1 MNQDTQIPQ
10 ISTELYQ
17 SVVKSTPLSY
27 AQERLWFLDQL
38 QPSAVYNIVNAR
50 RLRGPL
56 DLQALECSLAEII
69 RRHETLRTRIEVEDG
84 QPLARIAALE
94 AFHMEVV
101 DLSEL
106 SAGEGERAAQ
116 EQARLEAEREF
127 DLERGGLVRAKLVR
141 LSDENHVLL
150 LMMHHIISDGWSMNL
165 LSRELGALY
174 RAYADGRESPLKELG
189 IQYADYAVWQRQY
202 LSGEVLARQLNYWRE
217 QLSGSSGLLQLPTDR
232 VRPALTTSRGGVIKF
247 RLGEEVGRGLRALS
261 RRAGATMFMTL
272 LAAFQVLLWRLS
284 GERDISVGTPVAGRT
299 RAEVEAL
306 IGLFVNTLV
315 IRTRVEGRERFT
327 ELLSRVRQSCL
338 GAYEHQ
344 ELPFERLVEELQ
356 PERSL
361 SYQPLFQVMFQLQ
374 KAGLNL
380 VQMKGLEVSGFGR
393 EGGEQVKFD
402 LSLAMV
408 ETGRELR
415 GALSYN
421 SDLFEPETIE
431 RMVGSLRELVTAIS
445 EDAEQPVGRLP
456 ILSQEQRQQLL
467 YEWNR
472 TSRDEDKDEG
482 KAGRC
487 EEARE

>member
-1 MNQDTQIPQ
+1 MLQPPGVMSDFLP
-10 ISTELYQ
+10 E
-17 SVVKSTPLSY
+17 KDLSGDDQGHCDSFPASF
-27 AQERLWFLDQL
+27 AQQRLWMLDQL
-38 QPSAVYNIVNAR
+38 APGNPAYNIRFGTCLKGNLDVSI
-50 RLRGPL
+50 LRK
-56 DLQALECSLAEII
+56 ALGEII
-69 RRHETLRTRIEVEDG
+69 RRHESLRTHFANIEGVRQIIAPSECATLELTDLG
-84 QPLARIAALE
+84 NARLDEREHLVQQLASAE
-94 AFHMEVV
+94 AQRPF
-101 DLSEL
+101 DLS
-106 SAGEGERAAQ
+106 
-116 EQARLEAEREF
+116 
-127 DLERGGLVRAKLVR
+127 RGPLLRAKLLR
-141 LSDENHVLL
+141 LAEQEHVLL
-150 LMMHHIISDGWSMNL
+150 LTMHHIISDGWSMGL
-165 LSRELGALY
+165 LFKELSTLY
-174 RAYADGRESPLKELG
+174 NAYAKGEESPLAELPV
-189 IQYADYAVWQRQY
+189 QYGDYAVWQRQY

-232 VRPALTTSRGGVIKF
+232 VRPALATSRGGVIKF
-247 RLGEEVGRGLRALS
+247 RLGEEVGRGLRELS
-261 RRAGATMFMTL
+261 RRAGSTLFMTL
-272 LAAFQVLLWRLS
+272 LATFQLLLSRLS

-408 ETGRELR
+408 ETGGELR

-472 TSRDEDKDEG
+472 TSRDE
-482 KAGRC
+482 
-487 EEARE
+487 